1 MYGSEYW
8 SKLINFQAMIDA
20 GTIAANDL
28 NLFKMVDSPEEGF
41 AFLRD
46 GLTEYH
52 LGGVPKKETEV
63 LPDIAKT
70 RP

>member
-1 MYGSEYW
+1 
-8 SKLINFQAMIDA
+8 
-20 GTIAANDL
+20 
-28 NLFKMVDSPEEGF
+28 VDSPEEGF
-41 AFLRD
+41 EFLRN

-52 LGGVPKKETEV
+52 LGDAAKKKEGEA